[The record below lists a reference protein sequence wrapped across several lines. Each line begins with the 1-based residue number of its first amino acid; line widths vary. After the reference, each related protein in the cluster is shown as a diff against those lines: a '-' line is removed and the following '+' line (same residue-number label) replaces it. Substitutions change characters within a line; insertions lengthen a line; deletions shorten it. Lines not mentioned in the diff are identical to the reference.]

1 VGRIGCRA
9 YLALAFRSA
18 RSFLRPDG
26 SRGFHWDEEM
36 GRAGLQEGLRFAL
49 EYDGAHDG
57 RVRCLLAPHHSMNCT
72 PDLLARTLAAAREN
86 DLRVTYH
93 AAEYMP
99 ELERIREQY
108 DETPVGLLHRFGL
121 MGPDVI
127 LGHCLYTSGH
137 PTIGGD
143 PDRDLDLIAEAGS
156 SVAHSPR
163 LFAQAGVAM
172 YSLPRYLD
180 HGVNVGIGCDIWPS
194 DIIEEMRIA
203 WFMGKHA
210 NHTAERPT
218 CMEVF
223 TAATVGSADALG
235 RGDLGRL
242 APGAR
247 ADLVCVD
254 LSGYHFGPVI
264 DPVRSLVAFG
274 KGQDV
279 DAVYVD
285 GRLIVDG
292 GVVVNADQERLQAA
306 APAIRNSLSEAVGE
320 RDPLGRTPESL
331 LELEAGHE

>member
-1 VGRIGCRA
+1 
-9 YLALAFRSA
+9 
-18 RSFLRPDG
+18 
-26 SRGFHWDEEM
+26 
-36 GRAGLQEGLRFAL
+36 
-49 EYDGAHDG
+49 
-57 RVRCLLAPHHSMNCT
+57 
-72 PDLLARTLAAAREN
+72 
-86 DLRVTYH
+86 
-93 AAEYMP
+93 
-99 ELERIREQY
+99 
-108 DETPVGLLHRFGL
+108 
-121 MGPDVI
+121 
-127 LGHCLYTSGH
+127 
-137 PTIGGD
+137 
-143 PDRDLDLIAEAGS
+143 
-156 SVAHSPR
+156 
-163 LFAQAGVAM
+163 M

-210 NHTAERPT
+210 NGTAERPT
-218 CMEVF
+218 CLEVF

-264 DPVRSLVAFG
+264 DPIRSLVALG

-285 GRLIVDG
+285 GRLVVDG
-292 GVVVNADQERLQAA
+292 GLVVNSDMARLQAA
-306 APAIRNSLSEAVGE
+306 APVIHNSLSKAVGE

-331 LELEAGHE
+331 LGLEKAHG